1 MIRDIVAYV
10 DDRPLSGRLAGLA
23 AMLARG
29 CDARLTAVHIAAV
42 RMIPLYSDAGGAA
55 VDLLDLLERE
65 ADDRA
70 VKAKALFDA
79 ELERHGLTG
88 EFRVDRMT
96 GNHAAMVH
104 ARYADLVMVGQH
116 DPDSGTSTF
125 ASLSVADLA
134 LAAGRP
140 VLVVPHAGTFTTV
153 GQRVI
158 VAWNGSREATRA
170 VHDALPL
177 LRVAK
182 SVSVFSIAA
191 KAGEAPSA
199 RWPGADI
206 AAHLARHGVTVTT
219 RHTVAD
225 PVSVADAL
233 LNCASDD
240 GADLIVMGAY
250 GHSQLRELVLGGVTR
265 DVLRMMT
272 VPVLFSH

>member
-23 AMLARG
+23 AMLARR
-29 CDARLTAVHIAAV
+29 CDARLTGVHLAAV
-42 RMIPLYSDAGGAA
+42 RNPPSYFEAGGTGE
-55 VDLLDLLERE
+55 LLDLFERE

-70 VKAKALFDA
+70 MRTRAQFEA
-79 ELERHGLTG
+79 ELERHGIVG
-88 EFRVDRMT
+88 EWRVDRT
-96 GNHAAMVH
+96 PSAQDAMIH
-104 ARYADLVMVGQH
+104 ARYADLVIVGQH
-116 DPDSGTSTF
+116 HPQTGRSSF
-125 ASLSVADLA
+125 ATLSVADLA
-134 LAAGRP
+134 LVAGRP
-140 VLVVPHAGTFTTV
+140 VLVVPHAGRFATI
-153 GQRVI
+153 GERVI

-177 LRVAK
+177 LRAAK

-191 KAGEAPSA
+191 QAGESPES

-206 AAHLARHGVTVTT
+206 AAHLSRHGVPVTT
-219 RHTVAD
+219 RHTIAD

-233 LNCASDD
+233 LNSASDD

-250 GHSQLRELVLGGVTR
+250 GRSQLRELVLGGVTR

-272 VPVLFSH
+272 VPVLLSH